1 MGIRG
6 ECERTVGWM
15 RNLVLLWIGQFISQ
29 VGDAFFMVTLPFL
42 ILLIGGEDAAAK
54 TGIVM
59 LLYFL
64 PFLIIGPFAGALVD
78 RVRKKRL
85 MLAADTIRA
94 ALIVILPLA
103 AMWGQVTWP
112 LVGVVAFCLAT
123 VSSAF
128 NPARDALIPLL
139 ADRRSLIRINAWF
152 QMSAQMAMIV
162 GSLGVTLLLGMSEES
177 TKAALARG
185 EIAPE
190 IARIVGLYWV
200 DSATFMVSFG
210 LLFCIVSGKDRRGS
224 RRKTSALHDVR
235 EALGYA
241 RRSGLLRGLLFI
253 TAVDNFF
260 IMGPAIIGSN
270 LLIIETYGL
279 GARHV
284 AIFQMM
290 LGVGWLLGSI
300 IVARWGARWPKGKL
314 ILIGMVM
321 DGVTFIPF
329 FWIRSFPL
337 LLCAHAFHGLWIP
350 LIQVSRTTLVQEKTP
365 EEMHGRIFSLINLT
379 FVGCTSLSVL
389 ATGLLGNVFLAS
401 ESLGA
406 SGGPPLIYLIAGLG
420 GGVCGFIGIAF
431 GQLRRSR

>member
-1 MGIRG
+1 MK
-6 ECERTVGWM
+6 
-15 RNLVLLWIGQFISQ
+15 NLVLLWIGQFVSQ

-54 TGIVM
+54 TGVVM
-59 LLYFL
+59 LLNFL
-64 PFLIIGPFAGALVD
+64 PFLLIGPFAGALVD

-85 MLAADTIRA
+85 MLVADIIRA
-94 ALIVILPLA
+94 GLVVTLPLA
-103 AMWGQVTWP
+103 AMGGHLSWP
-112 LVGVVAFCLAT
+112 LVGGVAFCLAT

-128 NPARDALIPLL
+128 NPARDALLPLL
-139 ADRRSLIRINAWF
+139 ADRRSLTRVNAWF
-152 QMSAQMAMIV
+152 QMSNQMAMIV
-162 GSLGVTLLLGMSEES
+162 GSLGVAFLLGINEES

-185 EIAPE
+185 EVGAE
-190 IARIVGLYWV
+190 VARIVNLYWV
-200 DSATFMVSFG
+200 DGATFMVSFG
-210 LLFCIVSGKDRRGS
+210 LLLSLVARKDGPGS
-224 RRKTSALHDVR
+224 RRKTSAWHDVR

-270 LLIIETYGL
+270 LLIFKTYGM

-284 AIFQMM
+284 AMFHAV

-300 IVARWGARWPKGKL
+300 IVAKWGVRWPKGKL

-337 LLCAHAFHGLWIP
+337 LLCAHAFHGIWIP
-350 LIQVSRTTLVQEKTP
+350 FIQVCRTTLIQERTP

-379 FVGCTSLSVL
+379 FIGCTSLSVL
-389 ATGLLGNVFLAS
+389 ATGLLGNALS
-401 ESLGA
+401 E
-406 SGGPPLIYLIAGLG
+406 SGGPPIIYLIAGVG
-420 GGVCGFIGIAF
+420 GGVCGLIGIAF
-431 GQLRRSR
+431 GQLRRTR